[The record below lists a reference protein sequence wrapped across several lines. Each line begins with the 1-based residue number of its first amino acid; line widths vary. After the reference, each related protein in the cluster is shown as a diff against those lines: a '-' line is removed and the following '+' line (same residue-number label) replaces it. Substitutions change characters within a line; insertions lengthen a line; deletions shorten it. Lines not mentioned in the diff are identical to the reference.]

1 MKHRIFIA
9 VAGMALS
16 AAAVQAAQVG
26 LIKIDGAIGPA
37 TASYIS
43 RAIDVATAQRDGCLI
58 IQLDT
63 PGGLVDSASQIVKKF
78 YASNVPT
85 VVYVSPAPARA
96 GSAGVFI
103 TMAADVAVMAPHTRI
118 GAAHPVELGASGE
131 VEKTDD
137 VMKKK
142 MENDTA
148 SFAQSIAD
156 KRNRS
161 AAWAK
166 SAVLDSASITAED
179 ALNKKV
185 IDLIAEDIPD
195 LLKQLD
201 GREVNGKTLNT
212 ASATVVEI
220 PMNAWEHFSQLFLR
234 PEVMFILMLMVIY
247 GIIGELS
254 SPGAILPG
262 IVGAIALILVLYMS
276 AILPVNVTGLVLI
289 GLAIVL
295 FITDVFATTHG
306 VLTAGGILSFF
317 LGALMLFS
325 SAGPGFGL
333 SLVWIIPGTV
343 VTALFFI
350 FVVGKGIGAQFKP
363 IRAGKETMLGQTV
376 NALSRIDPAGGRVF
390 IEGEI
395 WNAVSETP
403 VEPGQPVEVA
413 GIEGLTLKVKP
424 KN

>member
-1 MKHRIFIA
+1 MRPWRFIA
-9 VAGMALS
+9 VVGIMFGV
-16 AAAVQAAQVG
+16 AVTAAQVG
-26 LIKIDGAIGPA
+26 LIKINGAIGPA
-37 TASYIS
+37 TASYIA
-43 RAIDVATAQRDGCLI
+43 RAVDIAAEQHDDCLV

-63 PGGLVDSASQIVKKF
+63 PGGLVDSASQIVEKF
-78 YASNVPT
+78 YASKIPT

-148 SFAQSIAD
+148 SFAQSIAV

-201 GREVNGKTLNT
+201 GREVNGKALNT
-212 ASATVVEI
+212 AKATVVEI
-220 PMNAWEHFSQLFLR
+220 PMNLWEHFSQLFR
-234 PEVMFILMLMVIY
+234 SEEHTS
-247 GIIGELS
+247 ELQ
-254 SPGAILPG
+254 SP
-262 IVGAIALILVLYMS
+262 
-276 AILPVNVTGLVLI
+276 
-289 GLAIVL
+289 
-295 FITDVFATTHG
+295 
-306 VLTAGGILSFF
+306 
-317 LGALMLFS
+317 
-325 SAGPGFGL
+325 
-333 SLVWIIPGTV
+333 
-343 VTALFFI
+343 
-350 FVVGKGIGAQFKP
+350 
-363 IRAGKETMLGQTV
+363 
-376 NALSRIDPAGGRVF
+376 
-390 IEGEI
+390 
-395 WNAVSETP
+395 
-403 VEPGQPVEVA
+403 
-413 GIEGLTLKVKP
+413 
-424 KN
+424 